1 MVRLLKIALPVVV
14 LTCLAASAFASVPPP
29 APKFPW
35 LKTGTVMK
43 WNLVGAYDFVV
54 TVKKL
59 GTEVEFDYKMSNASE
74 TAGTVT
80 IKEKG
85 FAEGT
90 AQNNY
95 FGGGPLVL
103 EEKTTVWVSKKFYQA
118 LKEKKDLVINAEGE
132 DATLKFV
139 KDDKWTVTI
148 EGKQV
153 ELPVLYGE
161 TDKGQKF
168 WILDDPENP
177 VICKMEISFTIE
189 LKEITPAK

>member
-1 MVRLLKIALPVVV
+1 MRCLRIALPVAI
-14 LTCLAASAFASVPPP
+14 LTCFAASALAMVPPP
-29 APKFPW
+29 EPKFPW
-35 LKTGTVMK
+35 LKAGTVMK

-59 GTEVEFDYKMSNASE
+59 GTEVEFDYKMSNSSG

-85 FAEGT
+85 FAEGI

-103 EEKTTVWVSKKFYQA
+103 EDKTTVWVSKKVYAA
-118 LKEKKDLVINAEGE
+118 LKENKPLVINAEGE
-132 DATLKFV
+132 ESTLKFV
-139 KDDKWTVTI
+139 KNDKWTVTL
-148 EGKQV
+148 EGKAV

>member
-1 MVRLLKIALPVVV
+1 MTKLLRIALPAIV
-14 LTCLAASAFASVPPP
+14 LTCLAASALAMVPPP
-29 APKFPW
+29 EPKFPW
-35 LKTGTVMK
+35 LKAGTVMK

-59 GTEVEFDYKMSNASE
+59 GTEVEFDYKMSNASG

-103 EEKTTVWVSKKFYQA
+103 EDKTTVWVSKKVYTA
-118 LKEKKDLVINAEGE
+118 LKENKPLVINPEGE
-132 DATLKFV
+132 EATLKFV
-139 KDDKWTVTI
+139 KNDKWTVTI
-148 EGKQV
+148 EGKPV

-189 LKEITPAK
+189 LKEVTPAK